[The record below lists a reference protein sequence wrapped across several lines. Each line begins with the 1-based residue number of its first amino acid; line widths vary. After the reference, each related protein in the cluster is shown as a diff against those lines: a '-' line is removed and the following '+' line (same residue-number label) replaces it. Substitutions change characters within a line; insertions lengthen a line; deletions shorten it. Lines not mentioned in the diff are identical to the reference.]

1 MNFFFI
7 LFLLFFIQGCS
18 FDNKSGVWKN
28 ESTYSN
34 KNENIFKDFES
45 INITNKS
52 FQKTIPIK
60 NDFKFPKIN
69 AVVNYNWNDIYYNQN
84 NNLPNFSFNEKYDLI
99 FKSKKVTNYK
109 VAEHFLFEDNNV
121 ILTDTR
127 GNIIV
132 FSINENKLIT
142 KYNFYKKKYKNTNK
156 KLYIKIENNILYVF
170 DNLGY
175 FYAFNYKQNKILWAQ
190 KHDVAFQS
198 NIKIYKGK
206 IIISD
211 QNNRLYFINKKSG
224 EKLAEIPT
232 EETVIKNNFENNLSL
247 DNKLLFYINTF
258 GSLYVVNVENMK
270 ILWFINLNQSINL
283 NPRNIFSG
291 NQIINYDHK
300 ILISSNENTYAINQN
315 TGSTLYKKNF
325 ASDLKP
331 IVIKKN
337 FFTITK
343 NKFLIAMNTDTG
355 KIIYSYDLNRKI
367 ADFLNT
373 KKKQISI
380 KNFMILEGKIVVFLE
395 NSYILIFNINGNLEQ
410 IKKLPSR
417 INTLPIIIDK
427 SILYLDQKNRI
438 SILN

>member
-142 KYNFYKKKYKNTNK
+142 KYNFYKKK
-156 KLYIKIENNILYVF
+156 
-170 DNLGY
+170 
-175 FYAFNYKQNKILWAQ
+175 
-190 KHDVAFQS
+190 
-198 NIKIYKGK
+198 NIKI
-206 IIISD
+206 
-211 QNNRLYFINKKSG
+211 L
-224 EKLAEIPT
+224 
-232 EETVIKNNFENNLSL
+232 IKN
-247 DNKLLFYINTF
+247 YI
-258 GSLYVVNVENMK
+258 
-270 ILWFINLNQSINL
+270 
-283 NPRNIFSG
+283 
-291 NQIINYDHK
+291 
-300 ILISSNENTYAINQN
+300 
-315 TGSTLYKKNF
+315 
-325 ASDLKP
+325 
-331 IVIKKN
+331 
-337 FFTITK
+337 
-343 NKFLIAMNTDTG
+343 
-355 KIIYSYDLNRKI
+355 
-367 ADFLNT
+367 
-373 KKKQISI
+373 
-380 KNFMILEGKIVVFLE
+380 
-395 NSYILIFNINGNLEQ
+395 
-410 IKKLPSR
+410 
-417 INTLPIIIDK
+417 
-427 SILYLDQKNRI
+427 
-438 SILN
+438 

>member
-7 LFLLFFIQGCS
+7 LILLFFIQGCS

-34 KNENIFKDFES
+34 KNDDIFKDFKS
-45 INITNKS
+45 INIANRS

-60 NDFKFPKIN
+60 SDFKFPEISS
-69 AVVNYNWNDIYYNQN
+69 VVNYNWNDIYYNQN
-84 NNLPNFSFNEKYDLI
+84 NNLPNFSFSEKYNLI
-99 FKSKKVTNYK
+99 FKSKKVTKYK
-109 VAEHFLFEDNNV
+109 VNEHILFEDNNA
-121 ILTDTR
+121 ILTDSR
-127 GNIIV
+127 GNIIL
-132 FSINENKLIT
+132 FSINENKLVS
-142 KYNFYKKKYKNTNK
+142 KYNFYKKKYKKINK
-156 KLYIKIENNILYVF
+156 KLYKKIEKDILYVF

-198 NIKIYKGK
+198 NVKIYKEK

-211 QNNRLYFINKKSG
+211 QNNRLYFINKKTG

-247 DNKLLFYINTF
+247 DSKLLFYINTF
-258 GSLYVVNVENMK
+258 GSLYLVNAENMK
-270 ILWFINLNQSINL
+270 ILWFINLNQSLNL
-283 NPRNIFSG
+283 NPRNIFVGSE
-291 NQIINYDHK
+291 IINYDDK
-300 ILISSNENTYAINQN
+300 ILISSNENTYVINQN

-331 IVIKKN
+331 IIINKN

-373 KKKQISI
+373 KKKQINI
-380 KNFMILEGKIVVFLE
+380 KNFMILEGKIVIFLK
-395 NSYILIFNINGNLEQ
+395 NSYILIFNINGNLQ
-410 IKKLPSR
+410 QVKKLPSK